1 MLSVSRVLYS
11 LLMNTLCEKTP
22 HARIEIMVKEITK
35 EVMVHGGLGQLIM
48 NVKGVVMIEINEKD
62 YLDFQ
67 GINDPKPEAMKVVWI
82 MN

>member
-11 LLMNTLCEKTP
+11 LLMYTLCDKTP
-22 HARIEIMVKEITK
+22 HAQIEIMVKEITK

-48 NVKGVVMIEINEKD
+48 HVKGVVMIEINEKD

-67 GINDPKPEAMKVVWI
+67 GINDPKSEAMKVVWVK
-82 MN
+82 N